1 MSARII
7 VVDDEPG
14 LRRSLAI
21 ALRLEGFEV
30 AEADSGTAAMR
41 EVQAGP
47 DVDLV
52 ITDLKMLGMSGLQVL
67 EQVKAGSPNTE
78 VIVMTAYGTI
88 EVAVEAMKLG
98 AFDFVTKPFQVE
110 EILHRTRN
118 ALERGR
124 LRREVTVLRAE
135 ATRTRAITNIVGV
148 SQATQE
154 LLKMLPRVGQV
165 ESSVLI
171 TGESGTGKEL
181 VARAI
186 HDLSRRAAAPF
197 VAVSCAAIP
206 TELLEGELFGH
217 VRGAFTGAHQA
228 RKGLLEE
235 AAGGTLFLDEVGEAP
250 PGIQAKLLRVLEER
264 TVRRVGDNRSIHV
277 DLRVLAA
284 TNRDL
289 AGALEAKT
297 FREDLYYRLN
307 VIRVHLPPL
316 RTRSEDV
323 PVLARHL
330 LARHAERVGRAPE
343 GFAPEALEALALYRF
358 PGNVRELSNIVEQ
371 AVALSTGTLI
381 ELDDLPDVVRGEAD
395 GPDPAALG
403 ARRPL
408 DTLERDLIV
417 NQLRARNGNLRAVAD
432 DLKISRTTLWRRI
445 KQYHIDVPL

>member
-1 MSARII
+1 MTARIL

-14 LRRSLAI
+14 QRRSLGI

-30 AEADSGTAAMR
+30 TEAASGLAALRELGAAE
-41 EVQAGP
+41 
-47 DVDLV
+47 VDLV
-52 ITDLKMLGMSGLQVL
+52 ITDLKMLDMSGLQVL
-67 EQVKAGSPNTE
+67 EQVKTQSPDTE

-88 EVAVEAMKLG
+88 EAAVEAMKLG

-124 LRREVTVLRAE
+124 LRREVSALRAE

-154 LLKMLPRVGQV
+154 LLKMLPRVAQV
-165 ESSVLI
+165 DSGVLV

-186 HDLSRRAAAPF
+186 HDLSRRAAGPF

-217 VRGAFTGAHQA
+217 VRGAFSGAHHA

-235 AAGGTLFLDEVGEAP
+235 ASGGTLLLDEVGEAP
-250 PGIQAKLLRVLEER
+250 MSIQAKLLRVLEER
-264 TVRRVGDNRSIHV
+264 EVRRVGDNHSIHV
-277 DLRVLAA
+277 DIRVLAA

-289 AGALEAKT
+289 ASAIEGKA

-307 VIRVHLPPL
+307 VIRVHLQPL
-316 RTRSEDV
+316 RARSDDV
-323 PVLARHL
+323 PVLARHF
-330 LARHAERVGRAPE
+330 LARHAERLGRTLQ
-343 GFAPEALEALALYRF
+343 GFAPEALEALTLYRF
-358 PGNVRELSNIVEQ
+358 PGNARELSNVVEQ
-371 AVALSTGTLI
+371 AVALSTGPLI
-381 ELDDLPDVVRGEAD
+381 ELDDLPDVIRAEAE
-395 GPDPAALG
+395 GPDVAALG

-408 DTLERDLIV
+408 DSLERDLIV
-417 NQLRARNGNLRAVAD
+417 SQLRARNGNLRAVAD
-432 DLKISRTTLWRRI
+432 DLRISRTTLWRRI
-445 KQYHIDVPL
+445 KQYRIDV

>member
-1 MSARII
+1 MSARIM

-21 ALRLEGFEV
+21 ALRLEGFDVVEV
-30 AEADSGTAAMR
+30 ASGATALQ
-41 EVQAGP
+41 ELGDAG
-47 DVDLV
+47 VDLV
-52 ITDLKMLGMSGLQVL
+52 ITDLKMLDMSGLQLL
-67 EQVKAGSPNTE
+67 ERIKALNADIE

-88 EVAVEAMKLG
+88 EAAVEAMKLG

-110 EILHRTRN
+110 EILHRTQN

-124 LRREVTVLRAE
+124 LRREVSALRAE
-135 ATRTRAITNIVGV
+135 ATRTRAITSIVGV

-154 LLKMLPRVGQV
+154 LLKMLPRVAQV
-165 ESSVLI
+165 DSGVLI

-206 TELLEGELFGH
+206 IELLEGELFGH
-217 VRGAFTGAHQA
+217 VRGAFTGAQTS

-235 AAGGTLFLDEVGEAP
+235 ASGGTLFLDEVGEAP
-250 PGIQAKLLRVLEER
+250 VSIQAKLLRALEER
-264 TVRRVGDNRSIHV
+264 TIRRVGDNQPIQV
-277 DLRVLAA
+277 DIRVLAA

-289 AGALEAKT
+289 TSAIEAKA

-307 VIRVHLPPL
+307 VIRVHLQPL
-316 RTRSEDV
+316 RARSDDI

-330 LARHAERVGRAPE
+330 LARHAERIGRTLE
-343 GFAPEALEALALYRF
+343 GFAPEALEALASYRF

-371 AVALSTGTLI
+371 AVALSTGALI
-381 ELDDLPDVVRGEAD
+381 EPDDLPDLVRTEAD
-395 GPDPAALG
+395 GAEATAVG

-417 NQLRARNGNLRAVAD
+417 NHLRARNGNLRAVAE

-445 KQYHIDVPL
+445 KQYRIDVPP